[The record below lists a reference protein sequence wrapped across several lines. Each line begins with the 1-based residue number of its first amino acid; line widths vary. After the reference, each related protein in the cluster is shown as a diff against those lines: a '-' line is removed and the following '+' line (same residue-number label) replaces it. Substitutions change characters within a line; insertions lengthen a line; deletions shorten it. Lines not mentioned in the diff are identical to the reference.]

1 MFILFPLPGEEMVPK
16 APLAEQEGHVCITV
30 PRPSDSSCF
39 TLLTPPGSEGWEISA
54 WETFLKE
61 SQDSSSPLSRQEPL
75 GQRWRTYGMHATV
88 SCLYP

>member
-39 TLLTPPGSEGWEISA
+39 TLLTP
-54 WETFLKE
+54 
-61 SQDSSSPLSRQEPL
+61 SRL
-75 GQRWRTYGMHATV
+75 
-88 SCLYP
+88 